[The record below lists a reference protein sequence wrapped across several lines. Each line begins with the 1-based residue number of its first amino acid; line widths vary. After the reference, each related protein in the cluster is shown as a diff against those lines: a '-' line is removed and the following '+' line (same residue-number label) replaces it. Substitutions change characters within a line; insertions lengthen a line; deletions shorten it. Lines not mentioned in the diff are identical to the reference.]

1 MLECHSLS
9 LVELITLSLSK
20 LSLLQRMTSND
31 NNGKRKMEEEAESS
45 MVRKRLW
52 LFNDD
57 GGDADS
63 SDSLEEESPEEE
75 MPEEEEV
82 SSKEASMNQLDT
94 SKKLYA
100 RHTHGI
106 LFSDDGD
113 THQRRQNHAH
123 QKVADAP
130 MRRAVTTTM
139 TSGCR

>member
-1 MLECHSLS
+1 MLERHSLS

-82 SSKEASMNQLDT
+82 SSKETSMNQLDT

-100 RHTHGI
+100 RHTHDI